1 MKKLMLLILL
11 LIGSYKSFSQNDTL
25 IQLTPNITKLVIK
38 DLLNHD
44 RLLIENNLLSLQ
56 VSNLTLSNTK
66 HLNQIEYLN
75 IVNSNYKQ
83 IELYNQNQIINYNA
97 LTDRLKKDLD
107 KSKKANKTLR
117 LIALGLGV
125 TTGVL
130 IIIK

>member
-66 HLNQIEYLN
+66 YLNQIEYLN
-75 IVNSNYKQ
+75 TVNSNYKQ
-83 IELYNQNQIINYNA
+83 IELYNQNQLINYNT
-97 LTDRLKKDLD
+97 LTDKLKKDLD

-125 TTGVL
+125 TTGIL
-130 IIIK
+130 IIK